1 MSVIRESNM
10 LCTTCTVYMH
20 NMSRLTLEKKRGDER
35 HTEEGIHEAQKRNS
49 YFGFEHGQLKNGMS
63 KEFAKDFPFLAQ
75 QYKCL
80 HVLRKSGEQPFVCY
94 IAMTK
99 AWPMSLRILFW
110 WSFVN
115 WIQ

>member
-1 MSVIRESNM
+1 M
-10 LCTTCTVYMH
+10 LCT
-20 NMSRLTLEKKRGDER
+20 KKR
-35 HTEEGIHEAQKRNS
+35 EETKDIKSIHEAQKRNS
-49 YFGFEHGQLKNGMS
+49 YFGFEHEQLKNGMS
-63 KEFAKDFPFLAQ
+63 KEIAKDFPFLAQ

-80 HVLRKSGEQPFVCY
+80 YVLRKPGEQPFVCY

-115 WIQ
+115 WIK